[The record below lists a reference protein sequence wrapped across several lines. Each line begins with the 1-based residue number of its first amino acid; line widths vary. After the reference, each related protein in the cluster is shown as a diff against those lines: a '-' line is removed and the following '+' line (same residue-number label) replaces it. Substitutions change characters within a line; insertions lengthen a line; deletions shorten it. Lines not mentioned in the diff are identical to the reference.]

1 MACLRD
7 VYSKTGCSYT
17 VRIKDIYPMIILVH
31 RTVLAREINRDPALI
46 TVAFYVQVSLEN

>member
-1 MACLRD
+1 
-7 VYSKTGCSYT
+7 
-17 VRIKDIYPMIILVH
+17 MIILVH